1 MFDNGYGYFSKDGCE
16 YIIKTPKTPRP
27 WINVISNGDYGVVVS
42 NTGSGYSWRTHASLN
57 RITRW
62 NQDLIRDNWGKY
74 IYIRD
79 AVSGEFWSPT
89 WKPVC
94 ATPQQFELSHGLGYS
109 EFRTRYFDISSR
121 LRIFVARESPV
132 EIWALTLRNDSEVE
146 RKLSVF
152 TYLEWNLGAAPDWH
166 REFHRSFIET
176 EYDEA
181 RNCILARKRL
191 WELMNEK
198 GQHWNRDW
206 EYTAFFASNL
216 TPQSKDGSKEN
227 FVGKYGE
234 LNRPKAVIEDKLHNT
249 FGNWEDPIASLKH
262 AIILNPGEEKTIV
275 YLLGA
280 VSANESLNEILEKY
294 TTEEAI
300 NKELEG
306 IQLYWK
312 ELLGKFSVE
321 TPDRAFNIMNNVW
334 LKYQAVSGRLWG
346 RTAYYQ
352 TGGAYGFRDQLQ
364 DSQIFLYLN
373 PEFTRE
379 QIKLHARHQFSSGI
393 VYHWWHPISEEGN
406 ISGYSDDLLWLPFI
420 TVRYL
425 KETGDFEFL
434 REKVP
439 FCDGGDGTVYEH
451 CVRAIDNVLSRFGE
465 HNLPLIGTG
474 DWNDGMNAVGTGGKG
489 ESIWVGHFLYGI
501 LRDFE
506 VVNEAMEDFDRKE
519 KYAIRARALK
529 EAINEHGWDGKWY
542 LRAYKD
548 SGEPIGSSRNQEGK
562 IYLNAQTWAILN
574 DIAPDDRKK
583 TAYESAKGVLF
594 RKYGPILFYP
604 AYSVPDPEIGYLT
617 RYAPGMRENGGLYTH
632 AGTWAVLA
640 AAKMGDPETYAI
652 YRSFMPVYRG
662 LEPDKYMV
670 EPYVTPG
677 NVDGPDS
684 PYFGRGGWSWYTGSA
699 TWYFIAGIEGVLGII
714 PTWEGLKINPVIPEN
729 WDQVSVKRL
738 FRGVEYNIIIK
749 RTGEKM
755 IFVCGNKI
763 NGNIVVHPSDKKFVD
778 VEVHI

>member
-1 MFDNGYGYFSKDGCE
+1 MC
-16 YIIKTPKTPRP
+16 
-27 WINVISNGDYGVVVS
+27 
-42 NTGSGYSWRTHASLN
+42 L
-57 RITRW
+57 
-62 NQDLIRDNWGKY
+62 
-74 IYIRD
+74 
-79 AVSGEFWSPT
+79 AVSGS
-89 WKPVC
+89 
-94 ATPQQFELSHGLGYS
+94 
-109 EFRTRYFDISSR
+109 
-121 LRIFVARESPV
+121 
-132 EIWALTLRNDSEVE
+132 
-146 RKLSVF
+146 
-152 TYLEWNLGAAPDWH
+152 
-166 REFHRSFIET
+166 
-176 EYDEA
+176 
-181 RNCILARKRL
+181 
-191 WELMNEK
+191 
-198 GQHWNRDW
+198 
-206 EYTAFFASNL
+206 
-216 TPQSKDGSKEN
+216 
-227 FVGKYGE
+227 
-234 LNRPKAVIEDKLHNT
+234 
-249 FGNWEDPIASLKH
+249 
-262 AIILNPGEEKTIV
+262 IIC
-275 YLLGA
+275 LL
-280 VSANESLNEILEKY
+280 Y
-294 TTEEAI
+294 
-300 NKELEG
+300 
-306 IQLYWK
+306 
-312 ELLGKFSVE
+312 
-321 TPDRAFNIMNNVW
+321 
-334 LKYQAVSGRLWG
+334 
-346 RTAYYQ
+346 
-352 TGGAYGFRDQLQ
+352 
-364 DSQIFLYLN
+364 
-373 PEFTRE
+373 
-379 QIKLHARHQFSSGI
+379 
-393 VYHWWHPISEEGN
+393 
-406 ISGYSDDLLWLPFI
+406 
-420 TVRYL
+420 
-425 KETGDFEFL
+425 
-434 REKVP
+434 
-439 FCDGGDGTVYEH
+439 GGDGTVYEH

-548 SGEPIGSSRNQEGK
+548 SGKPIGSSRNQEGK

-729 WDQVSVKRL
+729 WNQVSVKRL